1 MEDMGGIAPLLG
13 YIEDAIGQY
22 VSRRTIEGRRAEE
35 VLDDLIGFIS
45 SGECSVP
52 LPERRP
58 AASRTLFDE
67 EDLVSLGVDIK
78 AVPDLEALLDE
89 CNSMMWDG
97 LSETDIRWDSLEGAL
112 GRMGLDYENIK
123 MERELP
129 GIPMKR

>member
-22 VSRRTIEGRRAEE
+22 VSRRTIEGRRTEE

-52 LPERRP
+52 LPEQRT

-67 EDLVSLGVDIK
+67 EDLVSLGVDVN

-123 MERELP
+123 IERELP

>member
-1 MEDMGGIAPLLG
+1 MLG

-22 VSRRTIEGRRAEE
+22 VSQGTIEGRRAEE
-35 VLDDLIGFIS
+35 VLADLIRFIS

-52 LPERRP
+52 LPEQRP

-67 EDLVSLGVDIK
+67 
-78 AVPDLEALLDE
+78 

-97 LSETDIRWDSLEGAL
+97 LFETDIRWNSLEGAL
-112 GRMGLDYENIK
+112 GRMGLEYENIE

>member
-1 MEDMGGIAPLLG
+1 MEDMGDIAPLLG

-52 LPERRP
+52 LPEQRP
-58 AASRTLFDE
+58 AASRTLFDG

-78 AVPDLEALLDE
+78 ALPDLEALLDE
-89 CNSMMWDG
+89 CNSMMWDC
-97 LSETDIRWDSLEGAL
+97 LSETDIRWNSLEGAL

-123 MERELP
+123 MERGLP

>member
-52 LPERRP
+52 LPERRS

-78 AVPDLEALLDE
+78 ALPDLEALLDE

-97 LSETDIRWDSLEGAL
+97 LSETDIRWNSLEGAL

-123 MERELP
+123 MERGLP
-129 GIPMKR
+129 EISMRR

>member
-45 SGECSVP
+45 SGECSVQP
-52 LPERRP
+52 PEERTV
-58 AASRTLFDE
+58 ASRTLFDE

-78 AVPDLEALLDE
+78 EVPDLEALLVE

-97 LSETDIRWDSLEGAL
+97 LSETDIRCNSLEGAL

>member
-1 MEDMGGIAPLLG
+1 MLG

-58 AASRTLFDE
+58 AASRTQFDE
-67 EDLVSLGVDIK
+67 EDLVSLGDDIK

-97 LSETDIRWDSLEGAL
+97 LSETDIRWNSLEGAL
-112 GRMGLDYENIK
+112 GAWALITRTSRWKGSFLES
-123 MERELP
+123 R
-129 GIPMKR
+129 